1 MVVAVSAIGPNCIA
15 QLESH
20 FGLIDDRCVSLARPH
35 VRELRGRTAA
45 MAGHIAMSQGMRH
58 TSISGLLSKLS
69 RSPRGARKAEG

>member
-45 MAGHIAMSQGMRH
+45 MAGHIAM
-58 TSISGLLSKLS
+58 
-69 RSPRGARKAEG
+69 